1 MIKKIKFDVML
12 RDRFIATLR
21 MPITPEILEGWDG
34 DDPVIKSTAFDNFV
48 AKKLPTL
55 KGEPLR
61 IFLY

>member
-1 MIKKIKFDVML
+1 MIKNIKFDVML

-34 DDPVIKSTAFDNFV
+34 DDPIIKSTAFDNFV

-55 KGEPLR
+55 K
-61 IFLY
+61 